1 MRFKKYLP
9 VALLAGVAMVSC
21 QDDPENFDN
30 AVFAPATNT
39 VSQVAVR
46 TTDSELTG
54 YVSASIARK
63 SDTDVTVQFGADPSK
78 VELYNAL
85 YSQNAEMLPA
95 DYYTIPDPF
104 GTIVAGANTTG
115 QILVKFVNLQNLE
128 FNGKI
133 YVLPVSVVSA
143 PVEIQ
148 GNSTYYFVVREA
160 SLISVVANMNKT
172 NAKYNIGEQATE
184 LGGMTQMTVEAL
196 LNPKAFDHMI
206 STFMGVEGKVLLR
219 FGDSGVEPNQLQF
232 AAPDGNVTDPAWTI
246 PTNTWSAVALTFDS
260 ATGEVKFFLNGIQRG
275 STQVSNYRGTVEWNT
290 ASGDITDGP
299 RGFYI
304 GYSYDGNR
312 WFDGMMS
319 EVRIWNRILTTD
331 EMRAPY
337 HAYIVEPD
345 SPGLAAYWKFD
356 NGAGDLITD
365 YANGYNLVC
374 SPAPEWVSVTLPDE

>member
-63 SDTDVTVQFGADPSK
+63 SDTDVMVQFGADPSK

-133 YVLPVSVVSA
+133 YVLPVSVRFCSVSA
-143 PVEIQ
+143 
-148 GNSTYYFVVREA
+148 T
-160 SLISVVANMNKT
+160 
-172 NAKYNIGEQATE
+172 QA
-184 LGGMTQMTVEAL
+184 
-196 LNPKAFDHMI
+196 LNPT
-206 STFMGVEGKVLLR
+206 SCSSLLR
-219 FGDSGVEPNQLQF
+219 RAMSPTPHGPSPPTPG
-232 AAPDGNVTDPAWTI
+232 APWLLP
-246 PTNTWSAVALTFDS
+246 
-260 ATGEVKFFLNGIQRG
+260 
-275 STQVSNYRGTVEWNT
+275 STVPQAR
-290 ASGDITDGP
+290 
-299 RGFYI
+299 
-304 GYSYDGNR
+304 
-312 WFDGMMS
+312 
-319 EVRIWNRILTTD
+319 
-331 EMRAPY
+331 
-337 HAYIVEPD
+337 
-345 SPGLAAYWKFD
+345 
-356 NGAGDLITD
+356 
-365 YANGYNLVC
+365 
-374 SPAPEWVSVTLPDE
+374 

>member
-1 MRFKKYLP
+1 M
-9 VALLAGVAMVSC
+9 GI
-21 QDDPENFDN
+21 E
-30 AVFAPATNT
+30 
-39 VSQVAVR
+39 
-46 TTDSELTG
+46 
-54 YVSASIARK
+54 
-63 SDTDVTVQFGADPSK
+63 
-78 VELYNAL
+78 
-85 YSQNAEMLPA
+85 
-95 DYYTIPDPF
+95 
-104 GTIVAGANTTG
+104 G
-115 QILVKFVNLQNLE
+115 Q
-128 FNGKI
+128 
-133 YVLPVSVVSA
+133 
-143 PVEIQ
+143 
-148 GNSTYYFVVREA
+148 
-160 SLISVVANMNKT
+160 
-172 NAKYNIGEQATE
+172 
-184 LGGMTQMTVEAL
+184 
-196 LNPKAFDHMI
+196 
-206 STFMGVEGKVLLR
+206 VLLR
-219 FGDSGVEPNQLQF
+219 FGDAGVEPNQLQF
-232 AAPDGNVTDPAWTI
+232 ATSSGNVTDPAWTI

-275 STQVSNYRGTVEWNT
+275 STQVSNYRSTVEWNT